1 MTVTFIE
8 RRKDQ
13 CCAPISGDGPG
24 MLVCGEPVARG
35 VYCEAHY
42 RVFYYPVTKAV
53 VRTVKA
59 IANNSG
65 RQQRMTL
72 LQQD

>member
-1 MTVTFIE
+1 MTVTFLA

-24 MLVCGEPVARG
+24 MLVCGELVTRG
-35 VYCEAHY
+35 VYCAAHY
-42 RVFYYPVTKAV
+42 RVFYYPVTKSV
-53 VRTVKA
+53 VQTVKA
-59 IANNSG
+59 IAENSG

-72 LQQD
+72 PERD